1 MLKIFKKRFFKWL
14 FLFTIAGIISF
25 GFVGCKSQKKI
36 AAEKAAAERTQKI
49 DQAKTDLLAIINDR
63 GNMTISEKEDKVS
76 EIKGMNLQDPEV
88 DALIIKVEDLLE
100 NERLE
105 QRKIED
111 EKRKKE
117 KEAKKKEEMKFNKIE
132 YYFQAIANSKSLEM
146 ANTKINEALKI
157 FASADVP
164 VLIIISQEGGINDY
178 DRPTNIKNYLE
189 YIKDQK
195 KSVNKIHNVE
205 FDENGKIIELELIK
219 M

>member
-63 GNMTISEKEDKVS
+63 GNMAISEKEDKVS